1 MENKQV
7 TELLEAGNRGDK
19 VALEKLFPLVYDE
32 LRIVAA
38 ALLKNERP
46 NHTLQPTALVHEA
59 FLRLAGAGNA
69 ITWQNRAHFFGI
81 AARSMRQIL
90 VNYANARN
98 AAKRGAAVSREQLTI
113 EAAVDSLTVLNID
126 ILDLHCALEKLAL
139 LDETAEKIVEL
150 RFFGGLTH
158 EEVAEVL
165 NITVAAAR
173 REWEMAKIWLYAE
186 LKKND

>member
-1 MENKQV
+1 MENRQV

-19 VALEKLFPLVYDE
+19 AALDKLFPLIYDE
-32 LRIVAA
+32 LRIIAN

-59 FLRLAGAGNA
+59 FMRLTGTESAVA
-69 ITWQNRAHFFGI
+69 WQNRAHFFGI

-98 AAKRGAAVSREQLTI
+98 AEKRGGAVSREQLTI
-113 EAAVDSLTVLNID
+113 DAAVDSLTALNVE
-126 ILDLHCALEKLAL
+126 ILDLHSALEKLAQ
-139 LDETAEKIVEL
+139 LDETAERIVEL

-173 REWEMAKIWLYAE
+173 REWEMAKTWLYAE
-186 LKKND
+186 LKKSD

>member
-19 VALEKLFPLVYDE
+19 AALDKLFPMLYDE
-32 LRIVAA
+32 LRIIAA

-59 FLRLAGAGNA
+59 FVRLTSGESAVA
-69 ITWQNRAHFFGI
+69 WQNRAHFYGI

-98 AAKRGAAVSREQLTI
+98 AEKRGGVAREQLTI
-113 EAAVDSLTVLNID
+113 DAAVDSLTALNVE
-126 ILDLHCALEKLAL
+126 ILDLHCALEKLAT
-139 LDETAEKIVEL
+139 LDEIAERIVEL

-158 EEVAEVL
+158 EDVAEVL
-165 NITVAAAR
+165 NISVAAAR
-173 REWEMAKIWLYAE
+173 REWEMAKTWLYAE
-186 LKKND
+186 LKKGD